1 MYSLLR
7 KIKKLSLP
15 VDMQIDLFNKTVKP
29 VLLYGC
35 EVCGFGNNDMLE
47 RVQLKFLKYI
57 LKLKKSTPSNMVYG
71 ETGVYPL
78 KSTLK
83 RE

>member
-29 VLLYGC
+29 ILLYGC

-57 LKLKKSTPSNMVYG
+57 LKLKKID
-71 ETGVYPL
+71 PL
-78 KSTLK
+78 KYGVWRNRSIPFK
-83 RE
+83 NRH